1 MKYFAKGSA
10 AADDDYDF
18 DDEVDNKDYDDHEI
32 LRIMW
37 VSIWKVPFY
46 LTT

>member
-18 DDEVDNKDYDDHEI
+18 NDEVDKNKDSDYDDHEI
-32 LRIMW
+32 LRIIY
-37 VSIWKVPFY
+37 VH
-46 LTT
+46 LQR